1 MTENT
6 TTPPPSNPDKYSARG
21 QVRTFIRFLKWL
33 LPVWDKVLLAL
44 LGSIVLTTVTVVDP
58 WLAKF
63 LIDDAFPNQDYG
75 LFYGLF
81 AAGIA
86 MALLWRVMLTM
97 NGLLNLYIDVRVGLT
112 LRIDFFRHL
121 ERLSMTF
128 HENRPV
134 GEHMYRAESD
144 IAAVMGM
151 VTDILPRGIRAI
163 YAFFLIL
170 IFMTWLDWRV
180 TVVILI
186 YAIPYTMLAQK
197 IGTWTRRIE
206 REIREKWQ
214 KVDAGLQEGIA
225 GSAVVQTFGRRQH
238 EVRRYVE
245 LVQDGYRAIWRIY
258 YALTLQGHVIGGA
271 GMLPWLKTQIVTA
284 YFMYKVILGD
294 LTYGSVFP
302 IFTYMNRLANPIQEV
317 VQILQ
322 QIRVALV
329 PAERIMDT
337 LDVVPVVVERA
348 GAKRMPPIVGRIEF
362 KNVSFAYE
370 DGQPVLKDVSF
381 SVEPG
386 KKIGIVGSSGSGK
399 STIVNLLLRLYDPS
413 EGAVLVDGRDL
424 RDVRMTSYQDQVG
437 LVLQDTYLFNGTLR
451 DNVLF
456 GKPDANQK
464 QIEDAV
470 KSADLQDFVAT
481 LENGYD
487 TNLREGARLSG
498 GQKQRIGIAR
508 AMIRNPRIL
517 IMDEPTSSLD
527 SASEERVY
535 QTLNQ
540 VGEGRTAFIVSHR
553 LSTIR
558 DADEILV
565 LAEGRIAERGT
576 HTSLLQQRGIYYD
589 MYNLYSGQQN
599 NT

>member
-258 YALTLQGHVIGGA
+258 YALTLQGHVIGGS

-470 KSADLQDFVAT
+470 QSADLQDFVAT

>member
-1 MTENT
+1 MTKESF
-6 TTPPPSNPDKYSARG
+6 TPPSSDPDKYSARG
-21 QVRTFIRFLKWL
+21 QVRTFVRFLKWL
-33 LPVWDKVLLAL
+33 LPVWDKVLLGL

-86 MALLWRVMLTM
+86 MALLWRIMLTM
-97 NGLLNLYIDVRVGLT
+97 IGILNLYIDVRVGLT
-112 LRIDFFRHL
+112 LRIHFFRHL

-128 HENRPV
+128 HEKRPI

-151 VTDILPRGIRAI
+151 VTDILPAGIRAV

-197 IGTWTRRIE
+197 IGTWVRRID
-206 REIREKWQ
+206 REIRERWQ

-245 LVQDGYRAIWRIY
+245 LVQAGYRSIWRIY

-284 YFMYKVILGD
+284 FFMYKVILGD

-317 VQILQ
+317 IQILQ

-337 LDVVPVVVERA
+337 LDELPVVAERA

-370 DGQPVLKDVSF
+370 DGQPVLKDLSF

-413 EGAVLVDGRDL
+413 EGVVLVDGRDL
-424 RDVRMTSYQDQVG
+424 RDVRMSSYQDQIG
-437 LVLQDTYLFNGTLR
+437 LVLQDTYMFNGTLR

-456 GKPDANQK
+456 GKPDANQR
-464 QIEDAV
+464 QVEDAV
-470 KSADLQDFVAT
+470 RSADLQDFVAT

-535 QTLNQ
+535 KTLNQ

-565 LAEGRIAERGT
+565 LAEGRIVERGT